1 MKKIISAILA
11 AILCMGML
19 AGCGS
24 VNKEEHPLGVFKGDK
39 LVAEIG
45 MPREQVEKNLGEGE
59 DESDGKRVIYDGIEI
74 YYRDDKVMLITFR
87 GEEYS
92 NYLGEAPGDKYENF
106 GEYDM
111 DTNYYDKDINLLM
124 EDELKGNNN
133 AEYVISYGKKNG
145 TDDIIETIGIADFQ
159 AFTRGE

>member
-24 VNKEEHPLGVFKGDK
+24 VNKEEHPLGVFKGNK

-92 NYLGEAPGDKYENF
+92 NYLGEVPGGTYGDF
-106 GEYDM
+106 GEHNM
-111 DTNYYDKDINLLM
+111 DINFYDI
-124 EDELKGNNN
+124 EFKHVTESENT
-133 AEYVISYGKKNG
+133 EYVMSYGKKDG
-145 TDDIIETIGIADFQ
+145 TDNVIESITISDFQ